1 MSKFVYIL
9 ERQKFVWD
17 DVKKDYIANQ
27 TTSAWDVAVF
37 EDYTTA
43 RSKCR
48 QDFEYMF
55 NNEPECMRFEKVK
68 KVEELKQETVVGR
81 VTYTYRCCGEIYKVI
96 YRITKKFLI

>member
-17 DVKKDYIANQ
+17 VVKMDFIANQ
-27 TTSAWDVAVF
+27 TTSAWNVAVF
-37 EDYTTA
+37 EDYTAA

-55 NNEPECMRFEKVK
+55 NNEPNCVEFEKTK
-68 KVEELKQETVVGR
+68 DVEELEEEGVVGR
-81 VTYTYRCCGEIYKVI
+81 IVYTYRCCGEVYKVV
-96 YRITKKFLI
+96 YRVTKKFVL

>member
-9 ERQKFVWD
+9 ERQKFIWD
-17 DVKKDYIANQ
+17 DVKKDYITNQ

-43 RSKCR
+43 RSKCQ

-55 NNEPECMRFEKVK
+55 NNKPDYIKFEKAK
-68 KVEELKQETVVGR
+68 KVEELDREAVVGR
-81 VTYTYRCCGEIYKVI
+81 ITCTYKCCGEIYRVI

>member
-17 DVKKDYIANQ
+17 VVKMDFIANQ
-27 TTSAWDVAVF
+27 TTSAWNVAVF
-37 EDYTTA
+37 EDYTAA

-55 NNEPECMRFEKVK
+55 NNEPNCVEFEKVK
-68 KVEELKQETVVGR
+68 KVEELKEEAVVGR
-81 VTYTYRCCGEIYKVI
+81 ITYTYICCGETYKVV
-96 YRITKKFLI
+96 YRVTKKIIL

>member
-1 MSKFVYIL
+1 MPKFVYVL

-17 DVKKDYIANQ
+17 DVKKDFIANQ

-43 RSKCR
+43 HSQCR

-55 NNEPECMRFEKVK
+55 NNEPECIKFEKVK
-68 KVEELKQETVVGR
+68 KVEELKEEAVVGR
-81 VTYTYRCCGEIYKVI
+81 IAYTYRCCGEIYKVI
-96 YRITKKFLI
+96 YRITKKVLI

>member
-17 DVKKDYIANQ
+17 DVKKDFIANQ

-37 EDYTTA
+37 EDYTAA
-43 RSKCR
+43 RSQCR

-55 NNEPECMRFEKVK
+55 NNEPECVRFEKVR
-68 KVEELKQETVVGR
+68 KVEELKEEAVVGR
-81 VTYTYRCCGEIYKVI
+81 VTYAYRCCGEIYKVI
-96 YRITKKFLI
+96 YRITKKCML

>member
-17 DVKKDYIANQ
+17 VVKMDFIANQ
-27 TTSAWDVAVF
+27 TTSAWNVAVF
-37 EDYTTA
+37 EDYTAA

-55 NNEPECMRFEKVK
+55 NNEPNCVEFEKVK
-68 KVEELKQETVVGR
+68 KVEELKEEAVVGR
-81 VTYTYRCCGEIYKVI
+81 ITYTYRCCGETYKVV
-96 YRITKKFLI
+96 YRVTKKFVL

>member
-17 DVKKDYIANQ
+17 VVKMDFIANQ
-27 TTSAWDVAVF
+27 TTSAWNVAVF
-37 EDYTTA
+37 EDYTAA

-55 NNEPECMRFEKVK
+55 NNEPDCIKFEKVK
-68 KVEELKQETVVGR
+68 KVEELEEEAVVGR
-81 VTYTYRCCGEIYKVI
+81 ITYTYRCCGEVYKVV
-96 YRITKKFLI
+96 YRVTKKLLL

>member
-17 DVKKDYIANQ
+17 NVKKDYIANQ

-43 RSKCR
+43 RSQCR

-55 NNEPECMRFEKVK
+55 NNKPDCMKFEKVK
-68 KVEELKQETVVGR
+68 KVEELKEEAVVGR
-81 VTYTYRCCGEIYKVI
+81 ITYSYRCCGEIYKVV
-96 YRITKKFLI
+96 YRITKKILL

>member
-17 DVKKDYIANQ
+17 VVKMDFIANQ
-27 TTSAWDVAVF
+27 TTSAWNVAVF
-37 EDYTTA
+37 EDYTAA

-55 NNEPECMRFEKVK
+55 NNEPDCIKFEKVK
-68 KVEELKQETVVGR
+68 KVEELKEEAVVGR
-81 VTYTYRCCGEIYKVI
+81 ITYTYRCCGETYKVV
-96 YRITKKFLI
+96 YRVTKKFVL

>member
-17 DVKKDYIANQ
+17 VVKMDFITNQ

-55 NNEPECMRFEKVK
+55 NNKPDYIKFEKVK
-68 KVEELKQETVVGR
+68 KVEELKEEAVVGR
-81 VTYTYRCCGEIYKVI
+81 ITYAYRCCGEIYKVV
-96 YRITKKFLI
+96 YRITKKVLI